1 MWEAMTTRDSFTYV
15 LRRTIA
21 IRCWC
26 SFSAIALVTALLLSS
41 RAQAHDE
48 AKFPEFRGQWVRA
61 HQRSQWD
68 PSKPRGLGQ
77 QAPLTPEYRAIFEA
91 NLAALRTTTVDPQ
104 LRCLPAGTPR
114 MMIAYEP
121 LEFIVTSDMV
131 YIRTD
136 HLSETRR
143 IHTDGRDW
151 PGKVTASIWGY
162 SIGRWIDQD
171 GDGRYDLLDVE
182 TRYFKGPCAFDA
194 SGLPL
199 AFDNQSIFKERIY
212 LDKANSNI
220 LHDEITVIDH
230 ALTRPWTVDKKYVRN
245 ADPRSDWPES
255 ICPEYNAWVFTGRE
269 NYYLSA
275 DGYLMPTRKGQ
286 PPPDLK
292 YFDQPRK

>member
-1 MWEAMTTRDSFTYV
+1 MTRVRPDWWASLRIPGIEVVV
-15 LRRTIA
+15 LDRIGTFGWRMCRSLGT
-21 IRCWC
+21 
-26 SFSAIALVTALLLSS
+26 IALVMALLLSA

-48 AKFPEFRGQWVRA
+48 AKYPELRGQWVRA

-121 LEFIVTSDMV
+121 LEFIVTTEMV
-131 YIRTD
+131 YIRAD

-151 PGKVTASIWGY
+151 PSQVTPSIWGY

-171 GDGRYDLLDVE
+171 GDGRYDQLVAE
-182 TRYFKGPCAFDA
+182 TRHFKGP
-194 SGLPL
+194 
-199 AFDNQSIFKERIY
+199 RY
-212 LDKANSNI
+212 LD
-220 LHDEITVIDH
+220 
-230 ALTRPWTVDKKYVRN
+230 
-245 ADPRSDWPES
+245 
-255 ICPEYNAWVFTGRE
+255 
-269 NYYLSA
+269 A
-275 DGYLMPTRKGQ
+275 DGL
-286 PPPDLK
+286 
-292 YFDQPRK
+292 